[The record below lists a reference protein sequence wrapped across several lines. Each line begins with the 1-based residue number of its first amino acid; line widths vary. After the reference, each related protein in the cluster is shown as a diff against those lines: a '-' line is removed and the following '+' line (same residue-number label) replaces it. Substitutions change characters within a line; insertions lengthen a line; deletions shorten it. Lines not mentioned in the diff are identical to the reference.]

1 VVIQELWG
9 LMSDT
14 GAREVNSG
22 AVAGIFGLVTGLPSM
37 TWAAMNGDWLPA
49 YAGSA
54 TGIGGVIYCIWK
66 QGEDRRL
73 KMMAEAVTAM
83 TMEIGGLRAELKVVR
98 EAAEGAEKKAIED
111 RTALRIENGNLRE
124 QLSRNTAAVN
134 RVESIV
140 TNPATTPDPDAAKG
154 AA

>member
-14 GAREVNSG
+14 GSREVNSG
-22 AVAGIFGLVTGLPSM
+22 AVAGIIGVVTGLPSM
-37 TWAAMNGDWLPA
+37 TWAAMQGDWLPA

-54 TGIGGVIYCIWK
+54 TGLGGVIYCIWK
-66 QGEDRRL
+66 QGEDRRI
-73 KMMAEAVTAM
+73 KVMAEGMASMAA
-83 TMEIGGLRAELKVVR
+83 EIAGLRSELKAVR
-98 EAAEGAEKKAIED
+98 DAAEDADAKAIED
-111 RTALRIENGNLRE
+111 RTSLRIENGKLRE

-134 RVESIV
+134 RVENIV
-140 TNPATTPDPDAAKG
+140 ANPTVTPDPDSRG